1 MTMSPEMAR
10 RIAREKEQTSARLQ
24 FLEHHQQGLG
34 REAALLKRRL
44 VMLEAIT
51 AAGKVTR

>member
-10 RIAREKEQTSARLQ
+10 RIAREKEQTTARLQ
-24 FLEHHQQGLG
+24 FLEHHAQGLG